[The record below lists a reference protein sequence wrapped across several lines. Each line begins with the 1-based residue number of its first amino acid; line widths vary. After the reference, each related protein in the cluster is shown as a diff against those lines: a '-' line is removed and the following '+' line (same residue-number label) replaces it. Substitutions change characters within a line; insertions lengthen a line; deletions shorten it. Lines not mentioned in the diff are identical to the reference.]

1 MRKLLALL
9 FSSLLILGVSS
20 TLGQEKKNPTTL
32 EEDWQILRHFQWVN
46 SDPKDAWALLP
57 KDWKGSYT
65 RQGSKGWSRIKLSF
79 KEPAKKFYTMSGGWH
94 YLDGNGKEKT
104 LPALYGVVIG
114 LHEEKGNRFLL
125 LSSGKAKIRY
135 VLKDGVLIL
144 NGVDD
149 SSESRA
155 PTVYTGT
162 YKGIERKEKQ

>member
-1 MRKLLALL
+1 MQKLMPLL
-9 FSSLLILGVSS
+9 FGTMLRLSVTS
-20 TLGQEKKNPTTL
+20 TPGQEKKPPTTL
-32 EEDWQILRHFQWVN
+32 EDDWNILCRFQWVN

-65 RQGSKGWSRIKLSF
+65 RQGSKGWSRIELSF

-149 SSESRA
+149 AFKSGA
-155 PTVYTGT
+155 PTVFTGT
-162 YKGIERKEKQ
+162 YKGMQRKEKK